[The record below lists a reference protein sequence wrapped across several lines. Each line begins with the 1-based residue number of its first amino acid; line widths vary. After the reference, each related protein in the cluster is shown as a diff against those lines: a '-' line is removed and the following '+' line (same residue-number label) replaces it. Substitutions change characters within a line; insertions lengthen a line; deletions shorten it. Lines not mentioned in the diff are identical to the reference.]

1 MPPIPLPVTKVAGV
15 DSEWYNDDSVTN
27 LLPPAALE
35 KRSKEKN
42 PKAEGKKE
50 SMNEEMK
57 ALAACVSVRQARLRQ
72 ETAPTTR
79 TSIQAQLDQYT
90 AQLAVLEGEMDALN
104 APVKLLWSAVGG
116 IRVEWED

>member
-1 MPPIPLPVTKVAGV
+1 M

-42 PKAEGKKE
+42 LKAEGKKE
-50 SMNEEMK
+50 SMKEEMK

-72 ETAPTTR
+72 ETATAAR

>member
-1 MPPIPLPVTKVAGV
+1 MSNDPTASQPPPKRPKCPIKAKEKAIKVPPIPLPVTKVSGV

-50 SMNEEMK
+50 SMKEEMK
-57 ALAACVSVRQARLRQ
+57 ALAACVSV
-72 ETAPTTR
+72 
-79 TSIQAQLDQYT
+79 
-90 AQLAVLEGEMDALN
+90 
-104 APVKLLWSAVGG
+104 
-116 IRVEWED
+116 